1 MASAIMDNAYNYF
14 LTTYG
19 TSTVSRY
26 DAHKRSEL
34 RNTYNKIV
42 KANKESPL
50 YKIKDSRDLDKFA
63 IDIKENARNIK
74 NVIASL
80 SADGE
85 GIESAFRKKV
95 AVSDQPDI
103 VSVEYIGNNSGN
115 DNTPSFSVEVKQL
128 AAPQMNL
135 GNYLSDSSL
144 DILPGSYSF
153 DLDTTTASYEFRFA
167 VNADDTN
174 CDVLE
179 KLSRLFKT
187 ANIDLN
193 AEIISDGQGH
203 SALKIESKQTGL
215 RENEDYLFRI
225 SPDGANL
232 SKAAIDTL
240 GIDHVAAEAHNSSF
254 LLNGKE
260 RSSYSNTFTINNTF
274 ELTLKSTTAEG
285 DSATIGYKTN
295 VDAVADNIQSL
306 VDSYNQMI
314 SVAGRYSVSQPDS
327 SKLIS
332 DIGGTARRHKS
343 EFDSLGLMVHD
354 NGTISVDRA
363 LLTDAVGDAH
373 PEESFSILNHFRD
386 SLLAKADKV
395 SIDPMNYVNKI
406 MVAYKNPGHNFA
418 TPYITSIYSGM
429 MLDSYC

>member
-50 YKIKDSRDLDKFA
+50 FKIKDSRDLDKFA

-80 SADGE
+80 SAEGE

-103 VSVEYIGNNSGN
+103 VSVEYVGNGSE
-115 DNTPSFSVEVKQL
+115 DSNTSSFSVEVQQI
-128 AAPQMNL
+128 ATPQMNL
-135 GNYLSDSSL
+135 GNYLPDSSL
-144 DILPGSYSF
+144 DILPGNYSF
-153 DLDTTTASYEFRFA
+153 DLNTTTASYEFRFT
-167 VNADDTN
+167 VNQDDTN
-174 CDVLE
+174 RDVLE

-193 AEIISDGQGH
+193 SEIISDGQGR
-203 SALKIESKQTGL
+203 SALKIESRQTGL
-215 RENEDYLFRI
+215 RENEDYLFQI
-225 SPDGANL
+225 FPDGTPL

-240 GIDHVAAEAHNSSF
+240 GIDHMAANAHNSSF

-274 ELTLKSTTAEG
+274 ELTLKGISSDG
-285 DSATIGYKTN
+285 DSTTIGYKTN
-295 VDAVADNIQSL
+295 VDAIADNIQSL

-314 SVAGRYSVSQPDS
+314 SVAGKYSVSQPNS

-343 EFDSLGLMVHD
+343 EFESLGLMVNE
-354 NGTISVDRA
+354 NGMISIDRA
-363 LLTDAVGDAH
+363 LLTDAVSDEH
-373 PEESFSILNHFRD
+373 SEESFSVLNHFRD
-386 SLLAKADKV
+386 SLLAKADKA

-406 MVAYKNPGHNFA
+406 MVA
-418 TPYITSIYSGM
+418 
-429 MLDSYC
+429 